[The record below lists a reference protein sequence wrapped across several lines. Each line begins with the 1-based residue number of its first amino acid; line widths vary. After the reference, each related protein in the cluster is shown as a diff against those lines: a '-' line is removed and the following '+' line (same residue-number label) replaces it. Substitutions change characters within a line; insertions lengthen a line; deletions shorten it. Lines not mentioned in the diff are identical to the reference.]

1 MYGGVWCARFN
12 FNPISPKIYYV
23 IIIIKYTIIIQN
35 PHTVAMESVYKTARK
50 HEMLLT
56 VLLVLYIILNVP
68 TPGLI
73 APHVDTPLGNIVVV
87 VIALSLFTHSHAVV
101 GVLGLFAAYTL
112 IRRSS
117 SSGSAAVEAYV
128 PSEKRKS
135 EELSAYNQFPVTLE
149 EQMVALR
156 APLADT
162 QVGSATSFPP
172 NQLDQTSL
180 GYTQV

>member
-1 MYGGVWCARFN
+1 MNQMMRDAF
-12 FNPISPKIYYV
+12 
-23 IIIIKYTIIIQN
+23 
-35 PHTVAMESVYKTARK
+35 KTCRK

-56 VLLVLYIILNVP
+56 VLLVLYIVLNVP
-68 TPGLI
+68 TPHII
-73 APHVDTPLGNIVVV
+73 APQVDTPLGNIVVV
-87 VIALSLFTHSHAVV
+87 LIALSFFTHSHPVV
-101 GVLGLFAAYTL
+101 GILGLFAAYVL

-117 SSGSAAVEAYV
+117 TTTGSSAIEAYL

-162 QVGSATSFPP
+162 QVGSATSSFHP

>member
-1 MYGGVWCARFN
+1 MNQMMRDAF
-12 FNPISPKIYYV
+12 
-23 IIIIKYTIIIQN
+23 
-35 PHTVAMESVYKTARK
+35 KTCRK

-56 VLLVLYIILNVP
+56 VLLVLYIVLNVP
-68 TPGLI
+68 TPDVI
-73 APHVDTPLGNIVVV
+73 APQVDTPLGNIVVV
-87 VIALSLFTHSHAVV
+87 LIALSFFTHSHPVV
-101 GVLGLFAAYTL
+101 GILGLFAAYVL

-117 SSGSAAVEAYV
+117 ATTGSSAIEAYV

-162 QVGSATSFPP
+162 QVGSATSSFHP

>member
-1 MYGGVWCARFN
+1 MNQPMRDAFN
-12 FNPISPKIYYV
+12 
-23 IIIIKYTIIIQN
+23 
-35 PHTVAMESVYKTARK
+35 ACRK

-56 VLLVLYIILNVP
+56 VLIVLYIVLNVP
-68 TPGLI
+68 TPDVI
-73 APHVDTPLGNIVVV
+73 APYVDTPLGNIVVV
-87 VIALSLFTHSHAVV
+87 LIALSFFTHSHPVV
-101 GVLGLFAAYTL
+101 GILGLFAAHVL

-117 SSGSAAVEAYV
+117 SSSAIEAYV

-162 QVGSATSFPP
+162 QVGSATSSFHP

>member
-1 MYGGVWCARFN
+1 MNQMNQTMRDA
-12 FNPISPKIYYV
+12 
-23 IIIIKYTIIIQN
+23 
-35 PHTVAMESVYKTARK
+35 YKTCRK

-56 VLLVLYIILNVP
+56 VLLVLYIVLNVP
-68 TPGLI
+68 TPDVLSSY
-73 APHVDTPLGNIVVV
+73 VDTPLGNIVIVL
-87 VIALSLFTHSHAVV
+87 IALSFFTHSHPVV
-101 GVLGLFAAYTL
+101 GVLGLFAAYVL

-117 SSGSAAVEAYV
+117 SSSAIEAYV

-135 EELSAYNQFPVTLE
+135 EELSAFNQFPVTLE

-162 QVGSATSFPP
+162 QLGSATVSFLP

-180 GYTQV
+180 GYTRV

>member
-1 MYGGVWCARFN
+1 MNQTMRNAFN
-12 FNPISPKIYYV
+12 
-23 IIIIKYTIIIQN
+23 
-35 PHTVAMESVYKTARK
+35 ACRK

-56 VLLVLYIILNVP
+56 VLIVLYIVLNVP
-68 TPGLI
+68 TPDVI
-73 APHVDTPLGNIVVV
+73 ASYVDTPLGNIVVV
-87 VIALSLFTHSHAVV
+87 LIALSFFTHSHPVV
-101 GVLGLFAAYTL
+101 GVLGLFAAYVL

-117 SSGSAAVEAYV
+117 SSSAIEAYV

-162 QVGSATSFPP
+162 QVGSATSSFHP

>member
-1 MYGGVWCARFN
+1 MNQMNQIMRDA
-12 FNPISPKIYYV
+12 
-23 IIIIKYTIIIQN
+23 
-35 PHTVAMESVYKTARK
+35 YKTCRK

-56 VLLVLYIILNVP
+56 VLLILYIVLNVP
-68 TPGLI
+68 TPDVLSSY
-73 APHVDTPLGNIVVV
+73 VDTPLGNIVVV
-87 VIALSLFTHSHAVV
+87 LIALSFFTHSHPVV
-101 GVLGLFAAYTL
+101 GVLGLFAAYVL

-117 SSGSAAVEAYV
+117 SSSAIEAYV

-162 QVGSATSFPP
+162 QVGSATSSFHP

>member
-1 MYGGVWCARFN
+1 MNQMNQTMRDAFN
-12 FNPISPKIYYV
+12 
-23 IIIIKYTIIIQN
+23 
-35 PHTVAMESVYKTARK
+35 ACRK

-56 VLLVLYIILNVP
+56 VLIVLYIVLNVP
-68 TPGLI
+68 TPDVI
-73 APHVDTPLGNIVVV
+73 ASYVDTPLGNIVVV
-87 VIALSLFTHSHAVV
+87 LIALSFFTHSHPVV
-101 GVLGLFAAYTL
+101 GVLGLFAAYVL

-117 SSGSAAVEAYV
+117 SSSAIEAYV

-162 QVGSATSFPP
+162 QVGSATSFHP

>member
-1 MYGGVWCARFN
+1 MMHDTFKSC
-12 FNPISPKIYYV
+12 
-23 IIIIKYTIIIQN
+23 
-35 PHTVAMESVYKTARK
+35 RK

-56 VLLVLYIILNVP
+56 VLIILYIVMNVP
-68 TPGLI
+68 TPDMI
-73 APHVDTPLGNIVVV
+73 APSVDTPLGNIVVV
-87 VIALSLFTHSHAVV
+87 LIALSFFTHSHPVV
-101 GVLGLFAAYTL
+101 GILGLFAAYVL

-117 SSGSAAVEAYV
+117 VTTGSFAIEAYL

-135 EELSAYNQFPVTLE
+135 EELSAFNQFPITLE

-162 QVGSATSFPP
+162 QVGSGTSSFHP
-172 NQLDQTSL
+172 NQMDQTSL

>member
-1 MYGGVWCARFN
+1 MNQPMRDAF
-12 FNPISPKIYYV
+12 
-23 IIIIKYTIIIQN
+23 
-35 PHTVAMESVYKTARK
+35 KTARK

-56 VLLVLYIILNVP
+56 VLLILYIVLNVP
-68 TPGLI
+68 TPHII

-87 VIALSLFTHSHAVV
+87 LIALSFFTHSHPVV
-101 GVLGLFAAYTL
+101 GILGLFAAYVL

-117 SSGSAAVEAYV
+117 DTTGSSAIEAYL

-162 QVGSATSFPP
+162 QVGSATSSFHP

>member
-1 MYGGVWCARFN
+1 ME
-12 FNPISPKIYYV
+12 
-23 IIIIKYTIIIQN
+23 TI
-35 PHTVAMESVYKTARK
+35 YKTARK

-68 TPGLI
+68 TPDLI
-73 APHVDTPLGNIVVV
+73 APHVDTPLGNIVVI

-117 SSGSAAVEAYV
+117 ASSAAVEAYV

-135 EELSAYNQFPVTLE
+135 EELSEYNQFPVTLE

-156 APLADT
+156 APLSDT
-162 QVGSATSFPP
+162 AVGSATAAFHP
-172 NQLDQTSL
+172 NQMDQTSL
-180 GYTQV
+180 GYTNL

>member
-1 MYGGVWCARFN
+1 MNQMNQTMRDAFN
-12 FNPISPKIYYV
+12 
-23 IIIIKYTIIIQN
+23 
-35 PHTVAMESVYKTARK
+35 ACRK

-56 VLLVLYIILNVP
+56 VLIVMYIVLNVP
-68 TPGLI
+68 TPDVI
-73 APHVDTPLGNIVVV
+73 ASYVDTPLGNIVVV
-87 VIALSLFTHSHAVV
+87 LIALSFFTHSHPVV
-101 GVLGLFAAYTL
+101 GVLGLFAAYVL

-117 SSGSAAVEAYV
+117 SSSAIEAYV

-162 QVGSATSFPP
+162 QVGSATSFHP

>member
-1 MYGGVWCARFN
+1 MNQMNQTMRDAFN
-12 FNPISPKIYYV
+12 
-23 IIIIKYTIIIQN
+23 
-35 PHTVAMESVYKTARK
+35 ACRK

-56 VLLVLYIILNVP
+56 VLIVMYIVLNVP
-68 TPGLI
+68 TPDVI
-73 APHVDTPLGNIVVV
+73 ASYVDTPLGNIVVV
-87 VIALSLFTHSHAVV
+87 LIALSFFTHSHPVV
-101 GVLGLFAAYTL
+101 GVLGMFAAYVL

-117 SSGSAAVEAYV
+117 SSSAIEAYV

-135 EELSAYNQFPVTLE
+135 EELSAFNQFPVTLE

-162 QVGSATSFPP
+162 QLGSATVSFLP

-180 GYTQV
+180 GYTRV

>member
-1 MYGGVWCARFN
+1 MNQMMRDAFN
-12 FNPISPKIYYV
+12 
-23 IIIIKYTIIIQN
+23 TC
-35 PHTVAMESVYKTARK
+35 RK

-68 TPGLI
+68 TPDVLSSY
-73 APHVDTPLGNIVVV
+73 VDTPLGNIVIVLV
-87 VIALSLFTHSHAVV
+87 ALSFFTHSHPVV
-101 GVLGLFAAYTL
+101 GVLGLFAAYIL

-117 SSGSAAVEAYV
+117 ISSAIEAYV
-128 PSEKRKS
+128 PSEQRKS
-135 EELSAYNQFPVTLE
+135 NELSVLNQFPVTLE

-162 QVGSATSFPP
+162 EVGSATASFRPT
-172 NQLDQTSL
+172 QLNETSL